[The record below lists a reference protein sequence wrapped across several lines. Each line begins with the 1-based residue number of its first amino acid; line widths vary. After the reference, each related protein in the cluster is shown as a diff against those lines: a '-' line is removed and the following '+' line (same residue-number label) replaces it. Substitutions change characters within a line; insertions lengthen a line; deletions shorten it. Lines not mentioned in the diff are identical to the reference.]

1 MHTTRNRLNVYHLMN
16 VAQCPPVKNWRCY
29 MKRKH
34 LNQIQDVIRRLQLG
48 ESERRIAQDMN
59 LSRPTVRK
67 YGKIAREH
75 GYLESGQLPN
85 DAELQ
90 VVLGPG
96 VQAPRQVSSVEPYR
110 KQVEE
115 GRKQG
120 VEMTAIWLRLQE
132 NYGFQGAY
140 GSVLRFV
147 HRLEPKQV
155 EAVMRVHSEPG
166 EDLQVDFGH
175 VGMLYDPVTQRMRR
189 AYVFVATLC
198 YSRHQYAELVFD
210 QKIGTWVALHK
221 RAFEFFGGVP
231 KRVIP
236 DNLKAAVI

>member
-1 MHTTRNRLNVYHLMN
+1 M
-16 VAQCPPVKNWRCY
+16 
-29 MKRKH
+29 
-34 LNQIQDVIRRLQLG
+34 IRRLRLG

-59 LSRPTVRK
+59 LSRLTVRK
-67 YGKIAREH
+67 YSKIAREH
-75 GYLESGQLPN
+75 GYLEAGQLPN

-115 GRKQG
+115 WRKQG

-132 NYGFQGAY
+132 NYGFKGAY

-147 HRLEPKQV
+147 HRLEPKQA
-155 EAVMRVHSEPG
+155 EAVVRVHSEPG
-166 EDLQVDFGH
+166 EDMQVDFGY

-210 QKIGTWVALHK
+210 QKVGTWIRLHQK
-221 RAFEFFGGVP
+221 AFQFLGGVP

-236 DNLKAAVI
+236 DYVARNIIGVMCPSGLCAAV